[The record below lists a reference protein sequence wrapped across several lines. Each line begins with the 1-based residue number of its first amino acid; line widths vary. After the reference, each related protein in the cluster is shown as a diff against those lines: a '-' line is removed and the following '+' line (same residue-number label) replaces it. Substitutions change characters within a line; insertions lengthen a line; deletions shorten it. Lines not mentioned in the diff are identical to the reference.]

1 MIIRESQLPVCRCEL
16 TLPPPG
22 SSLSLRSFL
31 PAFLSCPSSP
41 SLPPP
46 PLSSD
51 RDHSHWLLTRRHLPT
66 LIGIRWMYSLV
77 VVSGYPESWG
87 IALALR
93 VVTVFESSS
102 DLGFGVKKFSA
113 RPWRGTLT
121 RTPPSFLFYICIT
134 RCAGLFYVHTYIFS
148 RPHTPWSSRKGSLPP
163 IVREAPLSWQLP
175 SFLKRRTWIRPRLR
189 LRAGPLTYFGLRI
202 HPVSGFRTP

>member
-77 VVSGYPESWG
+77 VVSGYGVMRHSAGTPSRHC
-87 IALALR
+87 LR
-93 VVTVFESSS
+93 VLVRLRVWSKKVF
-102 DLGFGVKKFSA
+102 
-113 RPWRGTLT
+113 GTSLT
-121 RTPPSFLFYICIT
+121 GHSHAHPPSFLFYICIT

-175 SFLKRRTWIRPRLR
+175 SFLKRQTWIRPRLR